1 MNYQIFRVN
10 KFFKT
15 PIFFFLTLP
24 PICIVGLATC
34 YGGPL
39 PSASVHRGALFSGV
53 ALFRVF
59 ARELMSNDCEKE
71 NKRKWLIYG
80 FVFSRSFNELAF
92 KR

>member
-1 MNYQIFRVN
+1 MYSRA
-10 KFFKT
+10 
-15 PIFFFLTLP
+15 P
-24 PICIVGLATC
+24 PLVM
-34 YGGPL
+34 GGPL

-80 FVFSRSFNELAF
+80 FVFLVHLMNLLSKDSVF
-92 KR
+92 